1 MSADAFIKSTPQID
15 ALVNGA
21 TNFEQL
27 RESVKSELERN
38 GMIAR
43 DWHDPYNGTLLR
55 KPEMAIPDAVAAEP
69 TNQGPTTHYRVIY
82 PFQND
87 RYELTGYS
95 EAELDQKE
103 AAIRSAIGAPGRS

>member
-43 DWHDPYNGTLLR
+43 DPHDPYNGTLLR
-55 KPEMAIPDAVAAEP
+55 KPEMAVPDVVAAEP
-69 TNQGPTTHYRVIY
+69 ANQGPTTHWRAFY
-82 PFQND
+82 PKGND
-87 RYELTGYS
+87 RYEITGHS
-95 EAELDQKE
+95 ETELDQKE
-103 AAIRSAIGAPGRS
+103 DAIRRAIGAPGRS